1 MQLLAVCIVCTFAF
15 CLLGIDWVERSVF
28 YSALYRMQSCHQV
41 VTKPKPIKI
50 LERSENSR
58 NNRVKSLNK
67 ASSIKT
73 FAFMTF
79 WQNESKALV
88 RGENISVAKSRD
100 TIPAGGQRFFFCSFK
115 KHWNNC
121 LIAIFHKVNPTQPPT
136 RPVRPG
142 YLSVCWSAQEC
153 NSLPDRVSDGRS
165 KK

>member
-1 MQLLAVCIVCTFAF
+1 
-15 CLLGIDWVERSVF
+15 
-28 YSALYRMQSCHQV
+28 MQSCHQV

-50 LERSENSR
+50 LERSENNR
-58 NNRVKSLNK
+58 NNRVKALNK
-67 ASSIKT
+67 ATAINT
-73 FAFMTF
+73 FAFMVF

-100 TIPAGGQRFFFCSFK
+100 IIPAGGQRFVSFFFRK

-121 LIAIFHKVNPTQPPT
+121 LIAIFHKVNPTQPRPT

-153 NSLPDRVSDGRS
+153 NSLPDRVSGGKIQKIKISNYKTD
-165 KK
+165 